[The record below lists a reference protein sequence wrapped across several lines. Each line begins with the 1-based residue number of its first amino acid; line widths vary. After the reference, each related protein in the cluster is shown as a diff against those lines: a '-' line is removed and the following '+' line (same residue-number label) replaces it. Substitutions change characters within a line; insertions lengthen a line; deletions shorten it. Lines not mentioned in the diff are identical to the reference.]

1 MACAEVIA
9 KFGGASVDA
18 LKAERAT
25 RIQALFRGRKQR
37 ALFKVMIKE
46 KQVSPTNQYLY
57 LLISTNVAYLS
68 TYIEL
73 NMFSIV
79 CSLPHRYDL
88 MPG

>member
-46 KQVSPTNQYLY
+46 KQVSPILRIFIDKHQGC
-57 LLISTNVAYLS
+57 LLK
-68 TYIEL
+68 YIGL
-73 NMFSIV
+73 NMLSIICIV
-79 CSLPHRYDL
+79 YLID
-88 MPG
+88 MT